1 MTETIDTFCDVEE
14 AIADLTAM
22 NDARRPDPRILSEIE
37 RLDARLRHIEQSKPV
52 FLQPA

>member
-37 RLDARLRHIEQSKPV
+37 RLNARLRHIEQSEPV
-52 FLQPA
+52 FAQRA